1 MSKDLDENEKV
12 VNEYDKA
19 SETLYTTVTDTAN
32 TVMALNKSLLE
43 KLPTLSDS
51 QLIQLIAA
59 TVNAHANLATLTKV
73 AKDFSKVQL

>member
-12 VNEYDKA
+12 FNEYDKA

-51 QLIQLIAA
+51 QLIAA
-59 TVNAHANLATLTKV
+59 TVNAHANLATLAKI